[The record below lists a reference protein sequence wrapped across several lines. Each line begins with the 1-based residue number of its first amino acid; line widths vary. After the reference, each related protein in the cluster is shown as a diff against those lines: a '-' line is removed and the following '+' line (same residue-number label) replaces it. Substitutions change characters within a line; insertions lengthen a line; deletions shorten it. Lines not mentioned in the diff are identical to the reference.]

1 MRGKRERLGNS
12 RQMVVRQKRDWG
24 NNRQV
29 GALADEAQVSS
40 PCIGGD
46 DQQVKLVE
54 SQRL

>member
-1 MRGKRERLGNS
+1 MREKRERLGNS

-24 NNRQV
+24 NNGQV
-29 GALADEAQVSS
+29 VPPADEEQFSS
-40 PCIGGD
+40 PRIGGG

>member
-1 MRGKRERLGNS
+1 MREKRERLGNS

-24 NNRQV
+24 NNGQV
-29 GALADEAQVSS
+29 VPPADEEQFSS
-40 PCIGGD
+40 PSIGGG